1 MISLHINKEK
11 KCIMLCHLVLYHH
24 FILYLIILYHLILSY
39 IKRKNWFKD
48 SHFLPPRDAVDQFPP
63 PENKKLSTQK
73 SEELSCVKKLKV
85 FCGKNAYVRSILYME
100 LGRVEEGDDLREGLL
115 QVSEGCVCVIGCMCV
130 YSICIL
136 MLLTLL

>member
-1 MISLHINKEK
+1 M
-11 KCIMLCHLVLYHH
+11 
-24 FILYLIILYHLILSY
+24 
-39 IKRKNWFKD
+39 
-48 SHFLPPRDAVDQFPP
+48 DQFPP

-115 QVSEGCVCVIGCMCV
+115 QVSEGCVCVYTIF
-130 YSICIL
+130 IL
-136 MLLTLL
+136 MTLTLLLKQSNKNNYVNTLMTQMNMKYF